1 MDDTTYLAHYGI
13 EGQRW
18 GIHDGPPDSL
28 DDDKGVFT
36 EVDDDTDILE
46 HHGVKGMKWGVRRYQ
61 NYDGTMKETSDSPSK
76 RFNIDKKT
84 VAKAAA
90 IAGVGLVG
98 VAAVSGAI
106 FLASGKVDLDH
117 VADIV
122 HRVMSKATGTPI
134 NNISNKKPSQ
144 AVLDIVEANKTA
156 TARIADVK
164 NGAKALPGS
173 VSKPSKLS
181 KAVKRVKKGV
191 SNYRTRQAYQRAID
205 AAASAKMS
213 QAASE
218 FSRENVREFL
228 DRMNHYTDVIRRVTS

>member
-1 MDDTTYLAHYGI
+1 MNDTICLEHYGVK
-13 EGQRW
+13 GQLW
-18 GIHDGPPDSL
+18 ETHNGPPYPSDN
-28 DDDKGVFT
+28 DQEVFT
-36 EVDDDTDILE
+36 EVDDDSDILE

-98 VAAVSGAI
+98 VAAISGAI
-106 FLASGKVDLDH
+106 FLASGKVNLDR
-117 VADIV
+117 VADVV
-122 HRVMSKATGTPI
+122 HRVMSNATGTPI
-134 NNISNKKPSQ
+134 RNISNKKPSQ
-144 AVLDIVEANKTA
+144 AVLDIVDANKTA

-173 VSKPSKLS
+173 VSKPGKLG
-181 KAVKRVKKGV
+181 KTVKRIKAGV
-191 SNYRTRQAYQRAID
+191 SNHKARQAYKRAIE
-205 AAASAKMS
+205 AATSAKMS
-213 QAASE
+213 QATSE

-228 DRMNHYTDVIRRVTS
+228 DRMNHYTDVIMRVTS